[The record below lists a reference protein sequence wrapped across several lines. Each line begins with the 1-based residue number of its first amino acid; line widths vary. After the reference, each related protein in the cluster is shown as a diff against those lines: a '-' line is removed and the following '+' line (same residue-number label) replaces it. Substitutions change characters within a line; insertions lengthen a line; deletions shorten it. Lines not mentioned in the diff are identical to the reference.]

1 MLLQNGLDL
10 VGRTWCCCRASIRSY
25 GQEAGIVL
33 HELDKVGCG
42 AAYGKV
48 AMLPI
53 QLLKPLPNVR
63 DRHRHLLSLVSKKAW
78 HLRGRMATEE
88 IYTGV
93 ESGSDLSFDYLA
105 FVVVAGL
112 IAAVGLATN
121 SSVMIVASMLVSP
134 LMGPILAFSFGT
146 SASDPYLMWKGV
158 VSETVGVL
166 LTFLVGFIVGLA
178 VCIWTGVARG
188 FQWPTNEME
197 SRGEVSGL
205 VVGVFFAI
213 PSGAGV
219 ALSTTQGGTT
229 ALVGVAIAASL
240 LPPIVNCGMCLAFA
254 AAGAQRI
261 GMRRSKFFHISG
273 MSLALFLINVFCIY
287 TVCILFFW
295 IKGIKKVRKQL
306 SLYRELPP
314 IPMKAKAEGGVS
326 APLTTI
332 PKHAITAPG
341 ALAGNDQGTASA
353 GGSCGGCSDQ
363 AAKGGEVAI
372 KVGDPS
378 DLRENGRTTDASKPA
393 CAPSSR
399 PNSGGIVRRATGL
412 FGSLRRLAGSGD
424 VTATATAAVV
434 TAPKPAPTADAPG
447 QPLRG
452 WGKVRKV
459 VLEDK
464 ALKNLSEQGLGDE
477 ESLTSPRVHNI

>member
-146 SASDPYLMWKGV
+146 SASDPYLMWKGAW
-158 VSETVGVL
+158 VGGKERERKREMRL
-166 LTFLVGFIVGLA
+166 
-178 VCIWTGVARG
+178 CITMSWGIGPMR
-188 FQWPTNEME
+188 NI
-197 SRGEVSGL
+197 L
-205 VVGVFFAI
+205 
-213 PSGAGV
+213 
-219 ALSTTQGGTT
+219 GTR
-229 ALVGVAIAASL
+229 
-240 LPPIVNCGMCLAFA
+240 M
-254 AAGAQRI
+254 
-261 GMRRSKFFHISG
+261 
-273 MSLALFLINVFCIY
+273 
-287 TVCILFFW
+287 
-295 IKGIKKVRKQL
+295 
-306 SLYRELPP
+306 
-314 IPMKAKAEGGVS
+314 
-326 APLTTI
+326 
-332 PKHAITAPG
+332 
-341 ALAGNDQGTASA
+341 
-353 GGSCGGCSDQ
+353 
-363 AAKGGEVAI
+363 
-372 KVGDPS
+372 
-378 DLRENGRTTDASKPA
+378 
-393 CAPSSR
+393 
-399 PNSGGIVRRATGL
+399 
-412 FGSLRRLAGSGD
+412 GSG
-424 VTATATAAVV
+424 TH
-434 TAPKPAPTADAPG
+434 G
-447 QPLRG
+447 R
-452 WGKVRKV
+452 
-459 VLEDK
+459 
-464 ALKNLSEQGLGDE
+464 
-477 ESLTSPRVHNI
+477 I